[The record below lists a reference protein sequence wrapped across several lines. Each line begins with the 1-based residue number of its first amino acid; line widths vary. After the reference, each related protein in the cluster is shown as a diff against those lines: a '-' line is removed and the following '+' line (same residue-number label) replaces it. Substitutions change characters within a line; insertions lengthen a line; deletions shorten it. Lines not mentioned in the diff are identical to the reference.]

1 MGNAG
6 SSDGGSEPPSSDGGM
21 AGMSFG
27 LQNLELPW
35 STSGDTMPT
44 GGAEKRASVGT
55 EASERGA
62 EERAGWTGP
71 ASDAVHS
78 QDHPIHSNG
87 SDAGGGQESQAHPP
101 PRREHMPA
109 GPLPTLSEILAKGEN
124 MRSSVRVRLEEL
136 REMDRPSAKVTGVAP
151 APTGAPAASQ
161 KQLEL
166 LFQLKKENERLLQ
179 LKRMY
184 ALRVAGA
191 DPERF
196 LLLKENASRNLIPCL
211 TRTPVGFR
219 A

>member
-55 EASERGA
+55 EASEGGA
-62 EERAGWTGP
+62 GERAGWTGP

-87 SDAGGGQESQAHPP
+87 SDAGAGPESQARAP
-101 PRREHMPA
+101 PRQEM
-109 GPLPTLSEILAKGEN
+109 LSEILAKGDN
-124 MRSSVRVRLEEL
+124 MRSSVRVGLEEL
-136 REMDRPSAKVTGVAP
+136 REMDRPRAKVTGAAP
-151 APTGAPAASQ
+151 APTGAAASQ

-166 LFQLKKENERLLQ
+166 LFQLKKENERLLE

-196 LLLKENASRNLIPCL
+196 LLLKENASRDLIPCL

>member
-1 MGNAG
+1 
-6 SSDGGSEPPSSDGGM
+6 
-21 AGMSFG
+21 MSFG

-55 EASERGA
+55 EASEGGA
-62 EERAGWTGP
+62 GERAGWTGP

-87 SDAGGGQESQAHPP
+87 SDAGAGPESQARAP
-101 PRREHMPA
+101 PRQEM
-109 GPLPTLSEILAKGEN
+109 LSEILAKGDN
-124 MRSSVRVRLEEL
+124 MRSSVRVGLEEL
-136 REMDRPSAKVTGVAP
+136 REMDRPRAKVTGAAP
-151 APTGAPAASQ
+151 APTGAAASQ

-166 LFQLKKENERLLQ
+166 LFQLKKENERLLE

-196 LLLKENASRNLIPCL
+196 LLLKENASRDLIPCL

>member
-1 MGNAG
+1 
-6 SSDGGSEPPSSDGGM
+6 M
-21 AGMSFG
+21 A
-27 LQNLELPW
+27 
-35 STSGDTMPT
+35 
-44 GGAEKRASVGT
+44 
-55 EASERGA
+55 
-62 EERAGWTGP
+62 
-71 ASDAVHS
+71 
-78 QDHPIHSNG
+78 
-87 SDAGGGQESQAHPP
+87 
-101 PRREHMPA
+101 A
-109 GPLPTLSEILAKGEN
+109 GPLPTLSEILAKGDN

-136 REMDRPSAKVTGVAP
+136 REMDRPSAKVTGAAP
-151 APTGAPAASQ
+151 APTGAAASQ

>member
-1 MGNAG
+1 
-6 SSDGGSEPPSSDGGM
+6 
-21 AGMSFG
+21 
-27 LQNLELPW
+27 
-35 STSGDTMPT
+35 
-44 GGAEKRASVGT
+44 
-55 EASERGA
+55 
-62 EERAGWTGP
+62 
-71 ASDAVHS
+71 
-78 QDHPIHSNG
+78 
-87 SDAGGGQESQAHPP
+87 
-101 PRREHMPA
+101 MPA

>member
-55 EASERGA
+55 EASEGGA
-62 EERAGWTGP
+62 GERAGWTGP

-87 SDAGGGQESQAHPP
+87 SDAGAGPESQARAP
-101 PRREHMPA
+101 PRQEM
-109 GPLPTLSEILAKGEN
+109 LSEILAKGDN
-124 MRSSVRVRLEEL
+124 MRSSVRVGLEEL
-136 REMDRPSAKVTGVAP
+136 REMDRPRAKVTGAAP
-151 APTGAPAASQ
+151 APTGAAASQ

-166 LFQLKKENERLLQ
+166 LFQLKKENERLLE

-196 LLLKENASRNLIPCL
+196 LMLKENASRDLIPCL